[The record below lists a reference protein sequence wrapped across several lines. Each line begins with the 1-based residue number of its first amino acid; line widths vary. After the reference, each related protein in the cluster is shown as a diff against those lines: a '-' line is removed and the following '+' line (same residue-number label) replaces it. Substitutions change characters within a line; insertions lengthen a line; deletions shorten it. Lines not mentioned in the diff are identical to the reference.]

1 MNMIENTVWY
11 KQMRLKQEFQQR
23 TLELCD
29 ELMASLN
36 INPFNKELCCAEKE
50 YRYRNNHELV
60 LAWVRSQACCPS
72 CLRTVRSSKLKSKF
86 VCWLLDHDF
95 WVGDFH

>member
-1 MNMIENTVWY
+1 MNLIENTAWY
-11 KQMRLKQEFQQR
+11 KQMLLKQEFQQR

-36 INPFNKELCCAEKE
+36 INPFNKELCGAENDE
-50 YRYRNNHELV
+50 QYGNNQELV
-60 LAWVRSQACCPS
+60 LAWVRKQACCPS
-72 CLRTVRSSKLKSKF
+72 CLKTLRLSKLKKGF

-95 WVGDFH
+95 WVGDLH

>member
-1 MNMIENTVWY
+1 MNLLEHSAWY
-11 KQMRLKQEFQQR
+11 KQMRLEQKFQQR

-36 INPFNKELCCAEKE
+36 IKPFNKELCSADKE

-72 CLRTVRSSKLKSKF
+72 CLKTVRSSKLKSKF

-95 WVGDFH
+95 SVGDLH